1 MENRYRSLHIISFF
15 VGLKSVIAPIAHEQF
30 ISAKQSQVVEKEKT
44 LSRIEDLDVAAAA
57 TSLAR
62 AEIRMQATTF
72 VFTQANK
79 LFNQRNYVEELLN

>member
-1 MENRYRSLHIISFF
+1 MDAEDGVSDKLALVGSNTSNFRSL
-15 VGLKSVIAPIAHEQF
+15 KPY
-30 ISAKQSQVVEKEKT
+30 KQVVEKEKT
-44 LSRIEDLDVAAAA
+44 LLRSGDLDVAAAA

-79 LFNQRNYVEELLN
+79 LFNQRNYGEELLN

>member
-1 MENRYRSLHIISFF
+1 MTWSDKLAL
-15 VGLKSVIAPIAHEQF
+15 VGSNASRIASEFEAI
-30 ISAKQSQVVEKEKT
+30 QSKVVEKEKT